1 MKDSIGLTFIR
12 WLVFFLM
19 LFSGLAY
26 IGNFLTWC
34 GVVIIYGAFK
44 WLDETKAEKC
54 NGKEIPDKKEEK
66 EISH

>member
-1 MKDSIGLTFIR
+1 
-12 WLVFFLM
+12 M